1 MKLRYALLAATL
13 IAAGASG
20 VALAQKGPVY
30 DPAQLPE
37 VKGKVAQY
45 LLTPR
50 GDVDGFLLADGTEV
64 HVAPHL
70 SAQLVFAVKP
80 GDAVTIHG
88 LKAKAAPL
96 VLAASVTNDATGS
109 TVLTGPQ
116 GRHGGLTQ
124 AEATGKVKA
133 QLHSSHGDV
142 DGVLLEDGTIVR
154 LPPPEAQKLAALLAD
169 GQTVFVRGFISEGP
183 LGRVVAATAL
193 GADKDHTQP
202 VAGPGPGG
210 HFRGHGPWHGGPDG
224 RGHFAPAGADE
235 PPPGSPN

>member
-1 MKLRYALLAATL
+1 MNFRYTLLAAAL
-13 IAAGASG
+13 ISAGASG
-20 VALAQKGPVY
+20 AALAQKAPVY

-37 VKGKVAQY
+37 VKGKVSQY

-70 SAQLVFAVKP
+70 STQLVFTVKP

-96 VLAASVTNDATGS
+96 VLAVSVTNDATGA
-109 TVLTGPQ
+109 TVLGGPH
-116 GRHGGLTQ
+116 GHHGGFTQ
-124 AEATGKVKA
+124 VEATGQVKA
-133 QLHSSHGDV
+133 QLHSPRGDV
-142 DGVLLEDGTIVR
+142 DGVLLDNGTIVR

-169 GQTVFVRGFISEGP
+169 GQTVFVRGFGIDSP
-183 LGRVVAATAL
+183 LGKVIGATAL

-202 VAGPGPGG
+202 VAGPRPGGPGFG
-210 HFRGHGPWHGGPDG
+210 PGERHHGRGPWHGGPD
-224 RGHFAPAGADE
+224 A
-235 PPPGSPN
+235 PPPPAEPD